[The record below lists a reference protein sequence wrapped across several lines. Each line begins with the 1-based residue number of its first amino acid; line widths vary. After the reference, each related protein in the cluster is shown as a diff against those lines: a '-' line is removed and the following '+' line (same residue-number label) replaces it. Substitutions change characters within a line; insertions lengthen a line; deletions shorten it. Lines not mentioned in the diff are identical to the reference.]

1 MPVFY
6 LNMFNQYEI
15 SEIFVILDIK
25 LNKEME
31 GLRNKYEAIVK
42 WEETLYVDAKSNKD
56 TQNRQIMSHCR
67 HH

>member
-15 SEIFVILDIK
+15 SEMFVIIGIK

-56 TQNRQIMSHCR
+56 TQIMSHCR